1 MKKMIALVVALIT
14 VLTIPTVA
22 FAANQ
27 TVLTT
32 TVPAATYTLNVP
44 ADQTV
49 DFGDTEIF
57 LPGLAIE
64 DAFGFAAGK
73 GVAVTIIYDAFVC
86 EGVNTTIPITL
97 KANYIT
103 GISGTYADTFE
114 SGDSLLFTYSGSRLV
129 PSSYVSGNTTYNLT
143 SLSVTT
149 NSADWGKA
157 LAGEYTATITF
168 TAEVVAY

>member
-1 MKKMIALVVALIT
+1 MIALVVALIT

-49 DFGDTEIF
+49 DFGDTLVE
-57 LPGLAIE
+57 LKGLSIE
-64 DAFGFAAGK
+64 DAVGFAAGK
-73 GVAVTIIYDAFVC
+73 GVAVTITYDAFVC
-86 EGVNTTIPITL
+86 ENTNTKIPITL
-97 KANYIT
+97 KAFYSNGVGAY
-103 GISGTYADTFE
+103 YDTFE
-114 SGDSLLFTYSGSRLV
+114 SGDSLLFTCSSNELTPPPYVIDSGTELPFMYFETIS
-129 PSSYVSGNTTYNLT
+129 
-143 SLSVTT
+143 
-149 NSADWGKA
+149 NSTDWGKV

-168 TAEVVAY
+168 TTEVVAY